1 MQKTLFFFFLVLI
14 LTRSGWSYSLQYEP
28 ATTMPVFFGSL
39 FIKIVF
45 TVNRAYVNCF
55 SFVEW
60 VFAVRSEVPNRESL
74 EGSEREAGVSAA
86 LCTLRLTIGAWGHKD
101 STCLNFLEKGISRKW
116 GVDRILTKGIKW
128 VSKHVFIGL
137 ITGLLLAMSGLVIR
151 EPAQIAVHLFISYR

>member
-1 MQKTLFFFFLVLI
+1 MLI

-28 ATTMPVFFGSL
+28 AATVPVFFGSL
-39 FIKIVF
+39 FIQIVF

-86 LCTLRLTIGAWGHKD
+86 LCTLPLTIGAWGHKD
-101 STCLNFLEKGISRKW
+101 STCLNLLEKGVSRKW
-116 GVDRILTKGIKW
+116 GVDRILTTGIKW
-128 VSKHVFIGL
+128 VGKHVFIGL
-137 ITGLLLAMSGLVIR
+137 ITGLLLTMFGLVIR
-151 EPAQIAVHLFISYR
+151 EPAQIAVRLFISYR